1 MKDIVLQVKD
11 LSLTYYGGYDG
22 VSDVSFELREGEK
35 LCVFGGQNQGKT
47 SLMRALAGLEEYS
60 GSILLGGRE
69 LKDIPPEQRNVTYS
83 FDESSLMPRASV
95 LKNIVRPLVLRD
107 ADDAYIA
114 TRLGF
119 VSKLFG
125 VDDLL
130 NVKVRELTEVQLC
143 RVLLARI
150 FIRESTLYLID
161 NIFGKIDYGVR
172 RTLFGLLYRAVADS
186 DAVVIYATDR
196 IIEAGTLGDRIAVMH
211 GGRVEQID
219 DYFNLYKNPRSL
231 SVIRGLDENLGVIS
245 GYLKKRE
252 NGYYVKMYDGEE
264 VRVCTPPIADN
275 YENKLVFACV
285 YPKDVTVTAS
295 PDGKWRAIAIVSTR
309 DGNLALMKRDEN
321 MLYAPAGDLKK
332 GDPADVVIARVGNY
346 FDKLSERKINLDAP
360 SNN

>member
-1 MKDIVLQVKD
+1 MENFVLQVKD

-22 VSDVSFELREGEK
+22 VNDVSFGLREGEK

-60 GSILLGGRE
+60 GSILLNGKE

-83 FDESSLMPRASV
+83 FDEGSLMPRVSV

-114 TRLGF
+114 SRLSY

-130 NVKVRELTEVQLC
+130 NVKVKELTEVQLC

-150 FIRESTLYLID
+150 FIRESTVYLLD
-161 NIFGKIDYGVR
+161 NIFGKIDYSVR
-172 RTLFGLLYRAVADS
+172 RILFGLLYQAVADS
-186 DAVVIYATDR
+186 KAVVIYATDR
-196 IIEAGTLGDRIAVMH
+196 ITEASVLGDRIAVLR

-219 DYFNLYKNPRSL
+219 DYYNLYKNPQSL
-231 SVIRGLDENLGVIS
+231 AVLRGLDENLGIVS

-252 NGYYVKMYDGEE
+252 GGRTWVDFYPLTGRTHQLRVHAAHPLGLGHPIVGDELYGHRAERMYLHAASLEFVHPVTGKKIQVERE
-264 VRVCTPPIADN
+264 AD
-275 YENKLVFACV
+275 F
-285 YPKDVTVTAS
+285 
-295 PDGKWRAIAIVSTR
+295 G
-309 DGNLALMKRDEN
+309 
-321 MLYAPAGDLKK
+321 
-332 GDPADVVIARVGNY
+332 
-346 FDKLSERKINLDAP
+346 
-360 SNN
+360 